1 MIKPPKGIKLQAL
14 GSVLF
19 CLGVMT
25 ALLARAIGFEL
36 DMFYVVIGIAGACL
50 FLYGSIQKYQHKK
63 TKRTQPVDRLGA
75 EPDATDMAHHQS
87 VDFTA

>member
-1 MIKPPKGIKLQAL
+1 MQVL

-36 DMFYVVIGIAGACL
+36 DMFYVAIGIAGACL
-50 FLYGSIQKYQHKK
+50 FLYGAIQKNHHKK
-63 TKRTQPVDRLGA
+63 TKGGSA
-75 EPDATDMAHHQS
+75 C
-87 VDFTA
+87 